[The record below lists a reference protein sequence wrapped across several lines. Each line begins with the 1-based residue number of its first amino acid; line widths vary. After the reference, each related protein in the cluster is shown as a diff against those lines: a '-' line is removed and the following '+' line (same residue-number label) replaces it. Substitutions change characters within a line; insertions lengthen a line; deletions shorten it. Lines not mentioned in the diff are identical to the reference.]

1 MPAKLRGLPVN
12 DLAVVLKVKRN
23 TLHIEGNH
31 KILPADASHCP
42 DVASEC
48 MFSAD
53 RFMEAIV
60 IAIPAR
66 EWKAPFRITFMALL
80 MALASVATL
89 TMAQTD
95 CATGDSPL
103 DNTPPK
109 NMSPQELI
117 QKFTA
122 AENRVKEARSHY
134 TFTQDVLVQTL
145 NDKAADGQWHE
156 VTRVSYDA
164 KGKRVENVAFSEV
177 STLRDI
183 QISSEDMEDIRV
195 FMQWILTSDQLPDY
209 TITYAG
215 QQHVDDL
222 DTYVFHVVPVKEEK
236 NKRYFQGRIWVDNR
250 DLQVVKLCGK
260 SVPEQIHV
268 KKHQPMDVRPTFVGY
283 RQYIDGLWFPAYARV
298 DDTLH
303 FQAASIHVREVVKF
317 KDYAKVG
324 LTPAPAKP

>member
-1 MPAKLRGLPVN
+1 MNRLGDILE
-12 DLAVVLKVKRN
+12 VKRN

-31 KILPADASHCP
+31 KIPQGGRGRCP
-42 DVASEC
+42 DVSSEC

-53 RFMEAIV
+53 QFREAIV
-60 IAIPAR
+60 IAIHA
-66 EWKAPFRITFMALL
+66 EGWKIRFRITFMALL
-80 MALASVATL
+80 MALAAVATP

-95 CATGDSPL
+95 CAVGDSPL
-103 DNTPPK
+103 DNAPPK
-109 NMSPQELI
+109 NMTPEELI

-122 AENRVKEARSHY
+122 SENRVKEARSHY
-134 TFTQDVLVQTL
+134 TYTQDVLVQTL

-156 VTRVSYDA
+156 VTRVSYDD

-183 QISSEDMEDIRV
+183 QISAEDMEDIRV
-195 FMQWILTSDQLPDY
+195 FMQWVLTSDQLPDY
-209 TITYAG
+209 KLTYAG

-222 DTYVFHVVPVKEEK
+222 DTYVFHVEPAKEEK
-236 NKRYFQGRIWVDNR
+236 NKRYFQGKIWVDNR

-260 SVPEQIHV
+260 SVPDQIHV

-283 RQYIDGLWFPAYARV
+283 RQYIDGFWFPAYARV

-303 FQAASIHVREVVKF
+303 FQAASIHVREIVKF
-317 KDYAKVG
+317 KDYAKG
-324 LTPAPAKP
+324 GANSARAKQ